1 MYVIEELI
9 PSCQLFE
16 VHREDFDQC
25 EIDILLQARKRIII
39 ILKQNMAERRAFPKT
54 HNDMLAELLGNEN
67 TKYDLSESNEQIY
80 DQVFGIL
87 YSGYETV
94 SITTTMAIKYLYGH
108 PKALEELRVGHSF
121 YLSCFNI

>member
-1 MYVIEELI
+1 
-9 PSCQLFE
+9 
-16 VHREDFDQC
+16 
-25 EIDILLQARKRIII
+25 
-39 ILKQNMAERRAFPKT
+39 MAERRVSLRN

-67 TKYDLSESNEQIY
+67 TKYNLNDEQIY
-80 DQVFGIL
+80 DQVFTLL

-94 SITTTMAIKYLYGH
+94 SITTMMAIKYLYGH